1 MRTKPVITSI
11 AVLVLALWSATLYAA
26 EQQARSTKWAQ
37 PITTDQLQ
45 NFYKLDDKVY
55 RSEQPDR
62 KGFGYLKSF
71 GIRNVLNLRDHHKD
85 DAKAKGSGLTLY
97 RVEMRAG
104 KITTDEVVA
113 ALRIIKRAEGPIVVH
128 CWHGSDRTGTV
139 SALYRIIFQ
148 NWSKEEAVE
157 ELMNGGYGYHAMYKN
172 IPAFIRS
179 ADIDDIKR
187 RVFAQ

>member
-1 MRTKPVITSI
+1 MRTKPVITRI
-11 AVLVLALWSATLYAA
+11 AVLILALWVSTLSAA
-26 EQQARSTKWAQ
+26 EQQARSAKWAQ
-37 PITTDQLQ
+37 SIETDQLQ

-85 DAKAKGSGLTLY
+85 DSKAKGTGLTLY
-97 RVEMRAG
+97 RVEMSAG

-113 ALRIIKRAEGPIVVH
+113 ALRIIKRSEGPIVIH

-139 SALYRIIFQ
+139 SALYRIVFQ
-148 NWSKEEAVE
+148 NWSKEEAIE
-157 ELMNGGYGYHAMYKN
+157 ELMSGGYGYHAMYKN
-172 IPAFIRS
+172 IPEFIRA
-179 ADIDDIKR
+179 ADIESIR
-187 RVFAQ
+187 QRVFAP